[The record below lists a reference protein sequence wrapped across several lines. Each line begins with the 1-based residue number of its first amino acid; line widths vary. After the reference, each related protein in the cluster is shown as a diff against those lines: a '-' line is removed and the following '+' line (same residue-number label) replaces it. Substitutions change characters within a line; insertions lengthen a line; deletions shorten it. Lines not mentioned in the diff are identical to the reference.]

1 MTSILQKSPSAN
13 TRPVTIRGARKGASV
28 WIVLSIVI
36 VAMLL
41 VIGLPL
47 AKLVAAGTSPDG
59 LAAATESLT
68 GQSGALQNSLL
79 LGAIVGIVGTAI
91 GFVLAFAQ
99 VFLDFRGKRFLHL
112 MSLLPLI
119 SPPFAAATAIIT
131 LFGRRGI
138 VSYQLFGLELNIY
151 GLGGLALVLSM
162 TFAPLAYLNTR
173 GMMQNLDPS
182 LFEASAALGSSEVRT
197 LFRVTIPMV
206 VPALLT
212 SFLVLFVEAIADLA
226 NPLVLG
232 GDFRVLASQIYFA
245 IAGGGDIARAAGI
258 AMVLLLPALA
268 VFTIQKYWANKR
280 SVVTVSGKPT
290 GQLRPVQSLAIK
302 VPVLAICGTWVLF
315 VGLVYATIVV
325 GGFTK
330 IIGVNNSFTL
340 DHYAFIFRLGSDA
353 MRTTLTMALV
363 AAPIAAI
370 LAVLIAWLVV
380 RHLGRAGRV
389 LDFAGMLGS
398 AIPGTVL
405 GLGFA
410 LAYSRPTEVFGV
422 QILPALAGGLAA
434 GAGSIAIVMVFV
446 ARGIPTG
453 QQASISAFRQINKQV
468 DEAAIS
474 LGANQFTTLTRVS
487 IPLISPAIIT
497 ALTYAIT
504 KSMTTITA
512 IIFIT
517 TPQTKV
523 MTSQI
528 LDEVDAGRFGN
539 AFAYCTVLIA
549 MVLVVLALTSLALR
563 ALNRSRKLTNS

>member
-1 MTSILQKSPSAN
+1 MTSLLPPPAPTKPPA
-13 TRPVTIRGARKGASV
+13 VRGARKGASV
-28 WIVLSIVI
+28 WIILGVVI

-47 AKLVAAGTSPDG
+47 AKLVVAGTSPDG
-59 LAAATESLT
+59 LAAVGRAIT
-68 GQSGALQNSLL
+68 GPSGALQNSLL
-79 LGAIVGIVGTAI
+79 LGAVVGLVGTVI
-91 GFVLAFAQ
+91 GFLSAFAQ
-99 VFLDFRGKRFLHL
+99 VFLDFRGKKVLHL
-112 MSLLPLI
+112 LSLLPLI
-119 SPPFAAATAIIT
+119 SPPFAAATAVIT
-131 LFGRRGI
+131 LFGKRGI
-138 VSYQLFGLELNIY
+138 VSYQLFGLELDIY

-162 TFAPLAYLNTR
+162 TYAPLAYLNIR

-182 LFEASAALGSSEVRT
+182 LFEASAALGSSEIRT

-212 SFLVLFVEAIADLA
+212 SFLVLFVESIADLA

-245 IAGGGDIARAAGI
+245 VAGGGDIATASGI
-258 AMVLLLPALA
+258 ALVLLLPALA
-268 VFTIQKYWANKR
+268 VFTIQKYWSNRR
-280 SVVTVSGKPT
+280 SVVSVSGKPT
-290 GQLRPVQSLAIK
+290 GALRPVRSLAIK
-302 VPVLAICGTWVLF
+302 IPVLTVLGLWALL
-315 VGLVYATIVV
+315 VTLVYTTILV

-353 MRTTLTMALV
+353 IRTTLFMALV

-410 LAYSRPTEVFGV
+410 LAYSRPTEILGV
-422 QILPALAGGLAA
+422 QILPALAGGLAV

-453 QQASISAFRQINKQV
+453 QQASISALRQINRQV

-474 LGANQFTTLTRVS
+474 LGANQFTTLVKVS

-539 AFAYCTVLIA
+539 AFAYCTVLIVL
-549 MVLVVLALTSLALR
+549 VLVVLALTSLALR
-563 ALNRSRKLTNS
+563 ALNRSRKLSTS

>member
-1 MTSILQKSPSAN
+1 MTSLLPTPASTKPA
-13 TRPVTIRGARKGASV
+13 PVRGARKGASV
-28 WIVLSIVI
+28 WIILGIVV

-47 AKLVAAGTSPDG
+47 AKLVVAGTSPDG
-59 LAAATESLT
+59 LAAVGRAIT
-68 GQSGALQNSLL
+68 GPSGALQNSLL
-79 LGAIVGIVGTAI
+79 LGGVVGLVGTFI
-91 GFVLAFAQ
+91 GFLSAFAQ
-99 VFLDFRGKRFLHL
+99 VFLDFRGKRVLHL
-112 MSLLPLI
+112 LSLLPLI
-119 SPPFAAATAIIT
+119 SPPFAAATAVIT
-131 LFGRRGI
+131 LFGKRGI
-138 VSYQLFGLELNIY
+138 VSYQLFGLELDIY

-162 TFAPLAYLNTR
+162 TYAPLAYLNIR

-212 SFLVLFVEAIADLA
+212 SFLVLFVESIADLA

-245 IAGGGDIARAAGI
+245 VAGGGDIATASGI
-258 AMVLLLPALA
+258 ALVLLLPALA
-268 VFTIQKYWANKR
+268 VFTIQKYWSNRR
-280 SVVTVSGKPT
+280 SVVSVSGKPT
-290 GQLRPVQSLAIK
+290 GALRPVRSLAIK
-302 VPVLAICGTWVLF
+302 IPVLTVLGLWTL
-315 VGLVYATIVV
+315 VVTLVYTTILV

-353 MRTTLTMALV
+353 IRTTLFMALV
-363 AAPIAAI
+363 AAPIAAT

-410 LAYSRPTEVFGV
+410 LAYSRPTEILGV
-422 QILPALAGGLAA
+422 QILPALAGGLAV

-453 QQASISAFRQINKQV
+453 QQASISGLRQINRQV

-474 LGANQFTTLTRVS
+474 LGANQFTTLVKVS

-539 AFAYCTVLIA
+539 AFAYCTVLIVL
-549 MVLVVLALTSLALR
+549 VLVVLALTSLALR
-563 ALNRSRKLTNS
+563 ALNRSRKLSTS

>member
-1 MTSILQKSPSAN
+1 MTSLLPARNADTSPTA
-13 TRPVTIRGARKGASV
+13 RGVRRSASV
-28 WIVLSIVI
+28 WIILAVVVL
-36 VAMLL
+36 AMIL

-47 AKLVAAGTSPDG
+47 AKLIAAGTSPDG
-59 LAAATESLT
+59 LAAVNRSLT
-68 GQSGALQNSLL
+68 GPSGALQNSLL
-79 LGAIVGIVGTAI
+79 LGLIVGLAGTFVG
-91 GFVLAFAQ
+91 FLSAFAQ
-99 VFLDFRGKRFLHL
+99 VFLEFRGKKLLHL
-112 MSLLPLI
+112 LSLLPLI
-119 SPPFAAATAIIT
+119 SPPFAAATAVIT
-131 LFGRRGI
+131 LFGKRGI
-138 VSYQLFGLELNIY
+138 VSYQLFGLELEIY
-151 GLGGLALVLSM
+151 GLAGLALVLSM
-162 TFAPLAYLNTR
+162 TFAPLAYLNIR

-182 LFEASAALGSSEVRT
+182 LFEASAALGSSELRT

-206 VPALLT
+206 TPALLT
-212 SFLVLFVEAIADLA
+212 SFLILFVEAIADLA

-245 IAGGGDIARAAGI
+245 VAGGGDIATASGI
-258 AMVLLLPALA
+258 ALVLLLPALA
-268 VFTIQKYWANKR
+268 VFIIQKYWSSRR
-280 SVVTVSGKPT
+280 SVVSVSGKPT
-290 GQLRPVQSLAIK
+290 GTVRPVRSIPIK
-302 VPVLAICGTWVLF
+302 VSVLALLSVWAVL
-315 VGLVYATIVV
+315 VTLVYSTIIV

-340 DHYAFIFRLGSDA
+340 DHYAFVFRLGSDA
-353 MRTTLTMALV
+353 IRTTLVMALV
-363 AAPIAAI
+363 AAPIAAL
-370 LAVLIAWLVV
+370 LAVMIAWLVV
-380 RHLGRAGRV
+380 RHLGPVGKV

-410 LAYSRPTEVFGV
+410 LAYSRPTEILGV
-422 QILPALAGGLAA
+422 QILPALAGGLAI
-434 GAGSIAIVMVFV
+434 GAGSVAIVMVFI

-453 QQASISAFRQINKQV
+453 QQASISALRQINAQV

-474 LGANQFTTLTRVS
+474 LGASQFSTLMKIN

-539 AFAYCTVLIA
+539 AFAYCTILIGL
-549 MVLVVLALTSLALR
+549 VLVILGLTSLALR
-563 ALNRSRKLTNS
+563 ALNRSRKLSKS

>member
-1 MTSILQKSPSAN
+1 MTSLLTTPASKTVAS
-13 TRPVTIRGARKGASV
+13 VRGARRGASV
-28 WIVLSIVI
+28 SIILVVVV
-36 VAMLL
+36 VAVLL

-47 AKLVAAGTSPDG
+47 AKLLVAATSPEG
-59 LAAATESLT
+59 LDAVGRAVA
-68 GQSGALQNSLL
+68 GPSGALQNSLL
-79 LGAIVGIVGTAI
+79 LGAVVGLIGTVI
-91 GFVLAFAQ
+91 GFLSAFAQ
-99 VFLDFRGKRFLHL
+99 VFLDFRGKRVLHVL
-112 MSLLPLI
+112 SLLPLI
-119 SPPFAAATAIIT
+119 SPPFAAATAVIT
-131 LFGRRGI
+131 LFGKRGI
-138 VSYQLFGLELNIY
+138 ISYQLFGLELDIY

-162 TFAPLAYLNTR
+162 TYAPLAYLNIR

-212 SFLVLFVEAIADLA
+212 SFLVLFVESIADLA

-245 IAGGGDIARAAGI
+245 VAGGGDIATASGI
-258 AMVLLLPALA
+258 ALVLLLPALA
-268 VFTIQKYWANKR
+268 VFTIQKYWSNRR
-280 SVVTVSGKPT
+280 SVVSVSGKPT
-290 GQLRPVQSLAIK
+290 GALRPVRSLAIK
-302 VPVLAICGTWVLF
+302 IPVLTVLGLWTL
-315 VGLVYATIVV
+315 VVVLVYSTIVV

-330 IIGVNNSFTL
+330 IIGVNNALTL
-340 DHYAFIFRLGSDA
+340 DHYAFVFRLGSDA
-353 MRTTLTMALV
+353 IRTTLVMALV

-380 RHLGRAGRV
+380 RHLGRAGRI

-410 LAYSRPTEVFGV
+410 LAYSRPTEILGV
-422 QILPALAGGLAA
+422 QILPALAGGLAV

-453 QQASISAFRQINKQV
+453 QQAAISGLRQINRQV

-474 LGANQFTTLTRVS
+474 LGANQFTTLVRVS
-487 IPLISPAIIT
+487 VPLISPAIVT

-549 MVLVVLALTSLALR
+549 LVLVVLALTSVALR
-563 ALNRSRKLTNS
+563 ALNRSRKLSNS